1 MMDSLL
7 SILPKGLFGRNLALP
22 MVPDDSS
29 FASSLM
35 IIDENERKRPRDRDA
50 SDYGDGSRTPT
61 LISTPRSADSDDDE
75 VRPIKRFRGE
85 RRVVPIAPAA
95 QKKDPP
101 TPKSPLSTLP
111 EDVVAHCL
119 SFLGSVEDR
128 FALQTTSKQFHRISS
143 SDNMMAN
150 IQVGGDRETGL
161 HGIIQEVD
169 TPDTSSEKLD
179 PFARAG
185 NLEAMYM

>member
-7 SILPKGLFGRNLALP
+7 SILPKGLFGRNPALP
-22 MVPDDSS
+22 MVPADSS

-35 IIDENERKRPRDRDA
+35 IIDENERKRPRDRDV
-50 SDYGDGSRTPT
+50 SDCGDGSRTPT
-61 LISTPRSADSDDDE
+61 LISTSRSADSDDE
-75 VRPIKRFRGE
+75 EARPIKRFRGE
-85 RRVVPIAPAA
+85 RRVVPVAPAA
-95 QKKDPP
+95 RKKPPP

-111 EDVVAHCL
+111 EDVMAHCL

-128 FALQTTSKQFHRISS
+128 FSLQSTSKQFHRISS
-143 SDNMMAN
+143 SDDMMAN
-150 IQVGGDRETGL
+150 IQVGGDRETGM
-161 HGIIQEVD
+161 HGIIQEQD
-169 TPDTSSEKLD
+169 TPDTSADKLA

>member
-1 MMDSLL
+1 MDSLL
-7 SILPKGLFGRNLALP
+7 SILPKGLFGRNPALP
-22 MVPDDSS
+22 MAPDDSS

-50 SDYGDGSRTPT
+50 SDCGGGSRTPT
-61 LISTPRSADSDDDE
+61 LISTPRSADSDDE
-75 VRPIKRFRGE
+75 EGRPVKRFRGE
-85 RRVVPIAPAA
+85 RRVVAVAPYPR
-95 QKKDPP
+95 KKSPP

-111 EDVVAHCL
+111 EDVTAHCL

-128 FALQTTSKQFHRISS
+128 FPLQTTSKQFHRISD
-143 SDNMMAN
+143 SDGMMAN

-161 HGIIQEVD
+161 HGIILEND
-169 TPDTSSEKLD
+169 TPETASEKLT

>member
-1 MMDSLL
+1 MDSLL
-7 SILPKGLFGRNLALP
+7 SILPKGLFGRNPASP
-22 MVPDDSS
+22 MAPDDSS

-50 SDYGDGSRTPT
+50 SDCGGGSRTPT

-75 VRPIKRFRGE
+75 VRPIKRFRGD
-85 RRVVPIAPAA
+85 RRVVPVAPAA
-95 QKKDPP
+95 RKKVPP
-101 TPKSPLSTLP
+101 TPKSPLNTLP

-128 FALQTTSKQFHRISS
+128 FSLQTTSKQFHRISS

-161 HGIIQEVD
+161 HGIVQEQD
-169 TPDTSSEKLD
+169 TPDTSSEKLA
-179 PFARAG
+179 PFVRAG